1 MKSVTCRYYIGYKIL
16 KKRIKQYAIRAAT
29 ASDDE
34 RDEIIHAFSRLL
46 DSQVHPVG
54 HKFANFI

>member
-1 MKSVTCRYYIGYKIL
+1 M

-29 ASDDE
+29 ANDDE
-34 RDEIIHAFSRLL
+34 RDEIIRAFSRLL

>member
-1 MKSVTCRYYIGYKIL
+1 M
-16 KKRIKQYAIRAAT
+16 KKRIKQYAIRTAT

-34 RDEIIHAFSRLL
+34 RDEIVRAFSRLL

-54 HKFANFI
+54 LKFANII